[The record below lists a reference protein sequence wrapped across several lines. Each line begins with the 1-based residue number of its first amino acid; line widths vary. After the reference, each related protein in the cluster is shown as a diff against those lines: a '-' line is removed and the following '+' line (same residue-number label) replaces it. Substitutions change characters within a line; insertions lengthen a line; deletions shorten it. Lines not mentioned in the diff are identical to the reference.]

1 MTGRMKYPI
10 ETFPGLYSGAGVN
23 RKALTSNSS
32 GGFTLLELM
41 LSLVIIAMMV
51 GFLSGALR
59 LGIKSVDSG
68 ERKIDSL
75 ERLGS
80 SVRIINSQIQS
91 LNPLTYVED
100 EVKMYYFG
108 GDGESIRFSSN
119 YSIWGGAKGYVIV
132 SYKVEE
138 DDEGKLFL
146 AASENIIGI
155 DSIRETTLLD
165 SLETASF
172 EYFYNDPLEET
183 GEWLESWDDNL
194 IMPEKIRLNFLRGSD
209 DFSIIFPVRVTGNL
223 SGNVTT
229 TIPRFSSTTLPGQPP
244 RKLEPEEDPNWRPR
258 SER

>member
-1 MTGRMKYPI
+1 MAGRIKCPVA
-10 ETFPGLYSGAGVN
+10 TVHGLYSGAGVN
-23 RKALTSNSS
+23 RKALILNSS

-41 LSLVIIAMMV
+41 LSIVIIAMMV
-51 GFLSGALR
+51 GILTGALR
-59 LGIKSVDSG
+59 LGIKAVDSG

-75 ERLGS
+75 ERLGA

-100 EVKMYYFG
+100 GVRMNYFG

-119 YSIWGGAKGYVIV
+119 YSIWGGDKGYVLV

-172 EYFYNDPLEET
+172 EYYYNDPLEEN
-183 GEWLESWDDNL
+183 GEWLDSWDDTLN
-194 IMPEKIRLNFLRGSD
+194 MPEKIRLKFLRGSD
-209 DFSIIFPVRVTGNL
+209 DFSIVFPVRATGNL
-223 SGNVTT
+223 SGNV
-229 TIPRFSSTTLPGQPP
+229 PRLFGNINNDD
-244 RKLEPEEDPNWRPR
+244 ECDDPYGGDCQ
-258 SER
+258 